1 MPSIIEERFNFVYHS
16 AYPGH
21 FCSSSWIVWSA
32 FSRPLI
38 MITVSTGFTPSRS
51 SSFTAFLSIFI
62 SWTRCACRWRNRI
75 HVSLSSLIVFFCFLK
90 CSKTCYDTFVP
101 ASSQKVS
108 LIAEPALPA
117 PQAIFRSDEAT
128 TGTSVIKRRASL
140 RILIA
145 ALRSRS
151 RTRPQSWQ
159 LKTLSARAK
168 SACIQPQPEQVLLE
182 GNQRSTS
189 CTEPP
194 YCSAAEWQT
203 SHE

>member
-1 MPSIIEERFNFVYHS
+1 MVGGVLILR
-16 AYPGH
+16 
-21 FCSSSWIVWSA
+21 IVTA
-32 FSRPLI
+32 TD
-38 MITVSTGFTPSRS
+38 MSTGETEAQVHPGITHFQAVLAPIGARRDVTYLVEVA
-51 SSFTAFLSIFI
+51 TWL
-62 SWTRCACRWRNRI
+62 C
-75 HVSLSSLIVFFCFLK
+75 HVCMLCFLK

-117 PQAIFRSDEAT
+117 PQAILRSDEAT

-151 RTRPQSWQ
+151 RTRPHSWQ

-194 YCSAAEWQT
+194 YCSAL
-203 SHE
+203 